1 MEWNKEKKVDFKY
14 IFTVPNILSYIRI
27 ILIAPFIALFLNE
40 EYIGAAICI
49 IISGLSDCV
58 DGFLARKLN
67 QITQL
72 GKMLDPVADK
82 LTLLAVG
89 VCLSIVEPMVI
100 PVIIILVAKDLLM
113 ITGASIMLKKGI
125 MPFASEWY
133 GKVGT
138 VCFYVSVSAIVLFEL
153 VLGFENFG
161 IVSLILLSLTAV
173 IMIYSLIRY
182 YFIFRSMLKKAKAEQ
197 TDSENAVKE

>member
-1 MEWNKEKKVDFKY
+1 MEWNKEKKIDLRY

-27 ILIAPFIALFLNE
+27 ILIVPFVILFLRK
-40 EYIGAAICI
+40 EYLWAAVCI

-89 VCLSIVEPMVI
+89 VCLSVVEPMII
-100 PVIIILVAKDLLM
+100 PVIIILIIKDLLM
-113 ITGASIMLKKGI
+113 LVGASLMLKNKV

-138 VCFYVSVSAIVLFEL
+138 VCFYVSVAAIVVFDLIL
-153 VLGFENFG
+153 KVENFN
-161 IVSLILLSLTAV
+161 IVSLILLSVTAV

-182 YFIFRSMLKKAKAEQ
+182 YLIFKGMMKKAKEEK
-197 TDSENAVKE
+197 SEGSASAD

>member
-1 MEWNKEKKVDFKY
+1 MEWNKEKKIDYRY
-14 IFTVPNILSYIRI
+14 IFTVPNILSYFRI
-27 ILIAPFIALFLNE
+27 ILIVPLVVFFFMK
-40 EYIGAAICI
+40 EYILSAVCI
-49 IISGLSDCV
+49 VLSGLTDCV

-89 VCLSIVEPMVI
+89 ICLSVEEPMII
-100 PVIIILVAKDLLM
+100 PVIVILVIKDVLM
-113 ITGASIMLKKGI
+113 IIGASLMLKKKV

-133 GKVGT
+133 GKLGT
-138 VCFYVSVSAIVLFEL
+138 VCFYISVAAIVVFDLIMKVE
-153 VLGFENFG
+153 GFD
-161 IVSLILLSLTAV
+161 IVSLIMLSVTAV

-182 YFIFRSMLKKAKAEQ
+182 YLIFRGMMKKAGEEK
-197 TDSENAVKE
+197 SESIKLAD